1 MVAVRIR
8 ARLPIYDSVY
18 NMLEKIYDFWNI
30 NNDHITGNEFTGYE
44 SLYPELA
51 KYTKEVYNEDPEKA
65 IEEVFNLYR
74 SINIVPIIYYTTSG
88 LIQAIKD
95 FKRSGYN
102 NVKNSR
108 ISLGN
113 NKGQVINR
121 FLFPNMMTAEPKG
134 RGSNSLKDRFYNDAK
149 LRRAIRIC
157 FEFRD
162 GNNLVYPTAIRRAL
176 ELVTG
181 ENIQNF
187 KAQNARAIVE
197 YCCPVLWG
205 RVYDYSCG
213 YGGRLLGVTSSNLQL
228 DYVGVDPNTETVEN
242 LNLLNNFIELAGGRP
257 GEIHQSVS
265 EEFVPENI
273 DCAFSSPPYFNLEK
287 YSDEP
292 TQCMNQFDSIDEW
305 FEGYVA
311 PTMRNIHKGL
321 NSDGVFATNIADYK
335 TPKEE
340 FKVVDR
346 WIETAEKLGFKH
358 TETVKMML
366 NTRPGVGNGKQD
378 GVEKFEGIYIFE
390 KKK

>member
-1 MVAVRIR
+1 
-8 ARLPIYDSVY
+8 
-18 NMLEKIYDFWNI
+18 MLEKIYDFWNI
-30 NNDHITGNEFTGYE
+30 NNDHITGDEFTGYE

-134 RGSNSLKDRFYNDAK
+134 RGSNSLKDRFYDDAK

-176 ELVTG
+176 ELVTR

-305 FEGYVA
+305 FEGYVT